1 MCVKDKR
8 DYQTQTNHMIKQMES
23 LSNILLLTEPYFKE
37 SQMYKRNETLRTE
50 TEFYHP
56 ESHLSI
62 GIPEKL

>member
-37 SQMYKRNETLRTE
+37 SQMYKRNETLRKS
-50 TEFYHP
+50 F
-56 ESHLSI
+56 LRNL
-62 GIPEKL
+62 KK